1 MALVP
6 FRSGGGRLYRSPG
19 RGINR
24 SSDAAPGPF
33 GLVSEDDHASETMS
47 ESEAFLDLVGTVY
60 DAALDPALWP
70 DALQKLAK
78 FAGGSAA
85 AIYAKSPTAGSGI
98 VYHQFGTDSHFR
110 KLYFDRYVKVDPSTT
125 AQYFAEVGQ
134 QVAVADIMPYD
145 EFVETQFFR
154 EWCRPQGIV
163 DAVSVVLDKSASSVA
178 LFGVFRY
185 EREGIV
191 DDTMRQRMALVIPHV
206 RRAVLIGDVLN
217 SGSAE
222 TSAFAETL
230 NGLDAGVYLV
240 NRNAGIVFA
249 NTIGQI
255 MLREGNVVGGEGD
268 VLRVADREAE
278 TLLRNVV
285 VSAAGGDDAIGTKG
299 IAVPLT
305 GKDGSRYVAH
315 VLPLTSGARRTAG
328 MAFAAAVA
336 LFIRKTAAPTSS
348 APEVMARA
356 FRLTPTELRV
366 LLAVVEVD
374 GLAKVAENLGMA
386 PSTVKTHLGR
396 VFQKTGA
403 VRQADLVRL
412 VEGYSTPL
420 RREP

>member
-6 FRSGGGRLYRSPG
+6 FRAGGDGPSRSPG
-19 RGINR
+19 SGINR
-24 SSDAAPGPF
+24 SSDAAPGPS
-33 GLVSEDDHASETMS
+33 GQVRGDYGASETMS
-47 ESEAFLDLVGTVY
+47 EPEAFLSLVGTVY

-70 DALQKLAK
+70 DALRELTK

-110 KLYFDRYVKVDPSTT
+110 KLYFDRYVKIDPSTT

-134 QVAVADIMPYD
+134 QVAVADIMPYE

-185 EREGIV
+185 EREGVV
-191 DDTMRQRMALVIPHV
+191 DDEMRRRMALVIPHV

-222 TSAFAETL
+222 ASAFAETL
-230 NGLDAGVYLV
+230 NGLDAGVYFL
-240 NRNAGIVFA
+240 NRSAGIVFA
-249 NTIGQI
+249 NTAGQV
-255 MLREGNVVGGEGD
+255 MRCEGNVVGGAGD
-268 VLRVADREAE
+268 VLRFADGQAEAI
-278 TLLRNVV
+278 LRNVIA
-285 VSAAGGDDAIGTKG
+285 SAADGDDAIGSEG
-299 IAVPLT
+299 IAIPLT
-305 GKDGSRYVAH
+305 GKDGNRYVAH
-315 VLPLTSGARRTAG
+315 ALPLTSGARRMAG
-328 MAFAAAVA
+328 IAFAAAAA
-336 LFIRKTAAPTSS
+336 LFIRKTALPTSS
-348 APEVMARA
+348 APEVVARA

-366 LLAVVEVD
+366 LLAVVD
-374 GLAKVAENLGMA
+374 AGSLAKAAENLGMA

-403 VRQADLVRL
+403 TRQADLVRL

-420 RREP
+420 RPMP